1 MKKIYMKMK
10 VGLGGNPREASAYEA
25 FDLEIAIDR
34 APGAQTTVEILEGES
49 AGEGFE
55 HPVEVLTDKP
65 FASSGQ

>member
-10 VGLGGNPREASAYEA
+10 VGLGGDSREAFAFEA
-25 FDLEIAIDR
+25 FDLEIAIDQ
-34 APGAQTTVEILEGES
+34 APDARSSVEILDETE